1 MTEKSVRIGC
11 ASGFWGDTETATPQL
26 VKGGKLDYLVFDY
39 LSEVTMSI
47 LARAR
52 AKDPSAGWTKDFVT
66 AALKPSLHEIAARK
80 IKVISNAGGMNL
92 DACRDA
98 VLKLAAEEG
107 LSLNVAIVRG
117 DDLSDRIERLRA
129 QDVRDLD
136 LGIPLPERVWSL
148 NAYLGATP
156 IATALAAGADIVITA
171 RCVDSALVLG
181 PLMHEFGWTSDDY
194 DRLAAG
200 SLAGHILECGAQATG
215 GNFTDWQDVEGWED
229 MGFPI
234 AECYA
239 DGRFIITKPENTGG
253 LVTPA
258 TVGEQILYELGDPAS
273 YKLPDVT
280 CDFRD
285 VRLTQAG
292 PNAVLVQGAKGRTPT
307 SSLKVSATYQ
317 DGFRSTA
324 LLIMGGFDTAKKA
337 EKVGTAI
344 LMRTRNLFRERN
356 LGDYRRTN
364 LTILGTEE
372 MYGAQARPDASLNRE
387 AVLRI
392 DVHHDDRRALDLFSR
407 EIAPSGTGMAPGRCA
422 LVGGRPDV
430 VPLVRLFS
438 FLVPK
443 SDVDVAVEID
453 DTNIRVPFAR
463 GTDNPPPAATPSA
476 PKAANASN
484 EELSATIPLVRIA
497 WGRSGDKGDTSNI
510 GIIARRPDFL
520 PLIRD
525 QVNEKSVAE
534 YFRHFA
540 KGKVR
545 RFDLPGFDALNFTLE
560 HALDGGGIASMRTDP
575 LGKCFAQ
582 ILLSMPVRVP
592 RKVAQELGS

>member
-1 MTEKSVRIGC
+1 MTGKSVRIGC

-26 VKGGKLDYLVFDY
+26 VKGGRLDYLVFDY

-66 AALKPSLHEIAARK
+66 AALKPSLREIAARG
-80 IKVISNAGGMNL
+80 IKVVSNAGGMNL

-98 VLKLAAEEG
+98 VVKLATDEG

-117 DDLSDRIERLRA
+117 DDLSDRIDRLRA

-136 LGIPLPERVWSL
+136 LGISLPERVWSL

-181 PLMHEFGWTSDDY
+181 PLMHEFGWTLEDY

-239 DGRFIITKPENTGG
+239 DGRFIITKPDNTGG

-258 TVGEQILYELGDPAS
+258 TVGEQILYELGDPAA

-285 VRLTQAG
+285 VRLTQAW
-292 PNAVLVQGAKGRTPT
+292 PDAVLVHGAKGRAPT
-307 SSLKVSATYQ
+307 RSLKVSATYQ
-317 DGFRSTA
+317 DGSRSTA
-324 LLIMGGFDTAKKA
+324 LLIMGGFEAAKKA

-344 LMRTRNLFRERN
+344 LTRTRNLFRERN
-356 LGDYRRTN
+356 LGDYRRAN

-387 AVLRI
+387 VVLRI

-443 SDVDVAVEID
+443 SGVDVTVEINDTTIPVSFGLGAD
-453 DTNIRVPFAR
+453 DS
-463 GTDNPPPAATPSA
+463 PPAETPSA
-476 PKAANASN
+476 PVAVSASS
-484 EELSATIPLVRIA
+484 EELSATVPLVRIA

-525 QVNEKSVAE
+525 QVDEKTVAE

-540 KGKVR
+540 KGTVR

-560 HALDGGGIASMRTDP
+560 HALDGGGVASMRTDP

-582 ILLSMPVRVP
+582 ILLSMPIRVP
-592 RKVAQELGS
+592 PKIAQELGS

>member
-1 MTEKSVRIGC
+1 
-11 ASGFWGDTETATPQL
+11 
-26 VKGGKLDYLVFDY
+26 
-39 LSEVTMSI
+39 
-47 LARAR
+47 
-52 AKDPSAGWTKDFVT
+52 
-66 AALKPSLHEIAARK
+66 
-80 IKVISNAGGMNL
+80 
-92 DACRDA
+92 
-98 VLKLAAEEG
+98 
-107 LSLNVAIVRG
+107 
-117 DDLSDRIERLRA
+117 
-129 QDVRDLD
+129 
-136 LGIPLPERVWSL
+136 VWSV
-148 NAYLGATP
+148 NAYLGAAP
-156 IATALAAGADIVITA
+156 IAAALAAGADIVITA

-181 PLMHEFGWTSDDY
+181 PLMHAFGWKVDDY
-194 DRLAAG
+194 DRLASG

-258 TVGEQILYELGDPAS
+258 TVGEQILYELGDPGT

-280 CDFRD
+280 CDFRN
-285 VRLTQAG
+285 VRLKQAG
-292 PNAVLVQGAKGRTPT
+292 PDAVMVEGAKGRAPT
-307 SSLKVSATYQ
+307 RSLKVSATYQ
-317 DGFRSTA
+317 DGFRATA

-337 EKVGTAI
+337 EKVGNAI

-356 LGDYRRTN
+356 WGDYRRAN
-364 LTILGTEE
+364 LTILGAEE
-372 MYGAQARPDASLNRE
+372 MYGAQARPDARLNRE
-387 AVLRI
+387 VVLRI
-392 DVHHDDRRALDLFSR
+392 DVHHDDKRALDLFSR

-443 SDVDVAVEID
+443 GDAHVAVETD
-453 DTNIRVPFAR
+453 GASTPVPLGE
-463 GTDNPPPAATPSA
+463 GTDDQGPSVVDVPAAG
-476 PKAANASN
+476 NALP
-484 EELSATIPLVRIA
+484 EELSATVPLVRIA

-510 GIIARRPDFL
+510 GIIARRPDLL

-525 QVNEKSVAE
+525 QLTEQSVAE
-534 YFRHFA
+534 YFRHYV
-540 KGKVR
+540 KGRVR

-582 ILLSMPVRVP
+582 ILLSMPIRVP
-592 RKVAQELGS
+592 RKVAQHFHAAAETR